1 MISLQISDTVIWQ
14 ESAGGVSLYNIET
27 GDFLTLNETATK
39 IWTLVASDG
48 EREKIISKL
57 SLQYAGTNPAISGRI
72 RTEIDDFLDSMVKG
86 GLLAEDGPT

>member
-1 MISLQISDTVIWQ
+1 VSLQISDAVIWQ

-27 GDFLTLNETATK
+27 GDFLTLNETAAK

-48 EREKIISKL
+48 EREKIISEL
-57 SLQYAGTNPAISGRI
+57 SLQYTGTNTATSGRI